1 MVRTEPEATRPLD
14 LTAAVEGFGGA
25 LVARVERRGNVS
37 LGGSG
42 FVSPGS
48 GRGLL
53 REAGWGWE
61 LALVPMAGSFLGW
74 SSASSSSMGDSLRL
88 FILGAGVDVQTGDGS
103 DQDPLS
109 ISYNTTDK
117 NYEPPRRD
125 SSRERSL

>member
-14 LTAAVEGFGGA
+14 LTGALEGLGGA
-25 LVARVERRGNVS
+25 LVARVERRGTVS

-48 GRGLL
+48 LF

-74 SSASSSSMGDSLRL
+74 SSASSSRSSSSLRL

-103 DQDPLS
+103 GQS
-109 ISYNTTDK
+109 ISSTKTATRYVT
-117 NYEPPRRD
+117 
-125 SSRERSL
+125 